1 MELVKYLALK
11 FAEDKIDW
19 RQWPEDVEAS
29 QSSYEVTLEGWKTGE
44 TYTNWQGQEVEYDL
58 AWEVDGEF
66 KNQGEYGDY
75 ETVDRDEFFAFM
87 EANPTYVADT
97 KAKRQ
102 AVLSKIAELNQI
114 AYDAVEQ
121 AMALSH
127 SADLPY
133 SCRMPSGVA
142 NLDENSDWDSS
153 RC

>member
-11 FAEDKIDW
+11 FAEDNIDW
-19 RQWPEDVEAS
+19 RQWPEDAEAT
-29 QSSYEVTLEGWKTGE
+29 QSSWEVLIEDWTIDGE
-44 TYTNWQGQEVEYDL
+44 EYCVG
-58 AWEVDGEF
+58 WEVDGEF

-87 EANPTYVADT
+87 EANPTYVEDT

-102 AVLSKIAELNQI
+102 AVLSKIAELNQT

-127 SADLPY
+127 EADLPY

-142 NLDENSDWDSS
+142 DLDENSDWDSS